1 MAVSQIRSIPDI
13 RRVAFHGDFG
23 AFSEEAVAALW
34 PHALAI
40 PSRSVTEVARAVAR
54 GDVDAAVLPVE
65 NTVAGGVVAAYDAL
79 ADTPELHAIA
89 ETILH
94 IRQYLLGTQGATLD
108 SLEVVESHPVAL
120 SQCANFLAR
129 LPHVRSQAASDTAS
143 AARGVAEA
151 RDPRRA
157 AIASKHAGARYGLTV
172 LAERIE
178 DRADNQ
184 TRFLAVAR
192 SSVTLDADTPARTSL
207 VFTTANQPGALI
219 RALEPIAR
227 NELNLSK
234 LESRPTGEPW
244 TYRFFA
250 DIDHVAGDPRL
261 DAALAAITNAT
272 QTCRLLG
279 TYARALS

>member
-1 MAVSQIRSIPDI
+1 
-13 RRVAFHGDFG
+13 
-23 AFSEEAVAALW
+23 
-34 PHALAI
+34 
-40 PSRSVTEVARAVAR
+40 
-54 GDVDAAVLPVE
+54 
-65 NTVAGGVVAAYDAL
+65 
-79 ADTPELHAIA
+79 
-89 ETILH
+89 
-94 IRQYLLGTQGATLD
+94 
-108 SLEVVESHPVAL
+108 
-120 SQCANFLAR
+120 
-129 LPHVRSQAASDTAS
+129 
-143 AARGVAEA
+143 
-151 RDPRRA
+151 
-157 AIASKHAGARYGLTV
+157 

-184 TRFLAVAR
+184 TRFLAVAPPGLR
-192 SSVTLDADTPARTSL
+192 VTLDPDTAARTSL

-227 NELNLSK
+227 HELNLSK

-261 DAALAAITNAT
+261 DEALAAITNAT